1 MPSITYSIKYSMVA
15 LVSEAVFGNVHLSSN
30 DMISTKIAAKRR
42 INFPQKAKS
51 FYQTN
56 LYFAKWHIIGG
67 FYHRHIPKPGWLKW
81 TSSST
86 NQARHASSFISGGL
100 CNRRNK
106 LTYCLVKDRH
116 IESSGIERIPIGFEC
131 FSLTF
136 PGERTVMKVISAFL
150 SWRNRVR
157 YLDD

>member
-1 MPSITYSIKYSMVA
+1 MPQ
-15 LVSEAVFGNVHLSSN
+15 AVV
-30 DMISTKIAAKRR
+30 TKM
-42 INFPQKAKS
+42 NFV
-51 FYQTN
+51 FN
-56 LYFAKWHIIGG
+56 
-67 FYHRHIPKPGWLKW
+67 KPSK
-81 TSSST
+81 TCIV
-86 NQARHASSFISGGL
+86 FISGGL

-116 IESSGIERIPIGFEC
+116 IESSGIERSPIGFEC